1 MKQLFLLISIIASHS
16 MFAQT
21 IQLTAKVVGENLNEG
36 EGRILVVKAADS
48 SVVKGSYLESFD
60 VDLKFDG
67 SKDTNFLFVVDVPE
81 FDKQYIPFSTLN
93 TKKIDLGEIRLIADL
108 TLDEV
113 KVSYKKPMFERTM
126 DGMTINVEGTEL
138 QQLSTLFDVLKASP
152 RLSSPDDESI
162 EIVGKG
168 APQILID
175 RQAIISNEELKAIP
189 ADQVEKIEIITN
201 PSAKY
206 KAGGSANGVIEIY
219 TKNFKLEGYRMSV
232 RSQVGL
238 STQLKPTGGL
248 NLGYSYKKNKFT
260 VNSYLGANYNSSL
273 TKSEYTTTSQTGLL
287 RENKSESTND
297 GQSSWSYYNLKMS
310 YDFTDK
316 HKITL
321 GANGNTYFGG
331 GKNNQDSQYTLDDTL
346 RTVSN
351 KTSKSNYKWLNNR
364 AFMNYTFETDTLGS
378 VLEVNLN
385 YNNKISENGGT
396 YLSTF
401 NDQSTGIASEFN
413 VRNDTRDRPNIGELS
428 VNYDHVFD
436 TTGWDLSVGGSYSYL
451 FNGKKYKQEE
461 QLFGNWTENTAL
473 TNSYDYTEQIGAL
486 YFEVTKK
493 WKKFGIRGGL
503 RGEYTALKGYSNSL
517 NKQFIDSS
525 YILPFPSLGFMVEPS
540 EKVAITVYYKSG
552 IERPQFDSFDPFIKR
567 SDSLNVSYGNPYLKP
582 SYTHYAGIEL
592 DLFYSYNLS
601 IGYSRAHDQQSTLNF
616 INDSSFATVSTEANA
631 NFQDGFD
638 VSLSLPI
645 QLDWLD
651 GWNSIWYEYNRNYFT
666 SEFGRDPFF
675 NSSFGISSYLTF
687 KLPKKFSIMNSF
699 SLYQWSNDNY
709 QSKPQ
714 YNWGIRLTKK
724 FEKNSFELFGEV
736 QNLIPNKQRYS
747 SFGSNYSS
755 VGSSQNNFT
764 TFNLGFSI
772 KFGRLK
778 APADVKETS
787 SGQSGRI

>member
-1 MKQLFLLISIIASHS
+1 MKHILLLFSIVASHS
-16 MFAQT
+16 FFAQT
-21 IQLTAKVVGENLNEG
+21 NQVSAKIVGEGLNEG
-36 EGRILVVKAADS
+36 EGRVLVVKASDS

-60 VDLKFDG
+60 VELKFD
-67 SKDTNFLFVVDVPE
+67 SSSDTNFLFVVDVPE
-81 FDKQYIPFSTLN
+81 FNKQYIAFSTALS
-93 TKKIDLGEIRLIADL
+93 KRIDLGEIRLIADL

-152 RLSSPDDESI
+152 RLSSPDGESI

-206 KAGGSANGVIEIY
+206 KAGGSGNGVIEIY

-232 RSQVGL
+232 RSQVGV

-260 VNSYLGANYNSSL
+260 INSYLGANYNSSL
-273 TKSEYTTTSQTGLL
+273 QTNESTTTSQQGLL
-287 RENKSESTND
+287 RQNKDESISNN
-297 GQSSWSYYNLKMS
+297 QSSWSYYNLKMS
-310 YDFTDK
+310 YDINEK
-316 HKITL
+316 HKLTL

-331 GKNNQDSQYTLDDTL
+331 EKSESTSQYTLDDTL
-346 RTVSN
+346 TTESN
-351 KTSKSNYKWLNNR
+351 RTSKNKYKWLNSR
-364 AFMNYTFETDTLGS
+364 VFMNYSFETDTLGS

-385 YNNKISENGGT
+385 YNNKISESGGT

-401 NDQSTGIASEFN
+401 NDQSTGIGSEFN
-413 VRNDTRDRPNIGELS
+413 VRDDSRNRPNIGELS

-461 QLFGNWTENTAL
+461 LFSGNWTENADL
-473 TNSYDYTEQIGAL
+473 TNSYDYTEQIGAVF
-486 YFEVTKK
+486 FEVTKK
-493 WKKFGIRGGL
+493 WKKFGIRVGL

-517 NKQFIDSS
+517 DKQFIDSS
-525 YILPFPSLGFMVEPS
+525 YILPFPSLGFMIEPS

-567 SDSLNVSYGNPYLKP
+567 SDSLSISTGNPYLKP

-601 IGYSRAHDQQSTLNF
+601 VGYSRANDQQSTLNF
-616 INDSSFATVSTEANA
+616 INDTSFATFSTQGNA
-631 NFQDGFD
+631 RFQDGFD
-638 VSLSLPI
+638 ASLSLPI

-666 SEFGRDPFF
+666 SEFNRDPFF
-675 NSSFGISSYLTF
+675 TSSYGISSYLTF
-687 KLPKKFSIMNSF
+687 KLPKKFYIMNAF
-699 SLYQWSNDNY
+699 SLHQWSNDEY

-736 QNLIPNKQRYS
+736 QNLIPNKQRYT
-747 SFGSNYSS
+747 SFGSNYQTS
-755 VGSSQNNFT
+755 GSSQNNFT
-764 TFNLGFSI
+764 TFMAGFSI

-778 APADVKETS
+778 APADVKESS

>member
-1 MKQLFLLISIIASHS
+1 MKNIILFFTTILSPII
-16 MFAQT
+16 FAQN
-21 IQLTAKVVGENLNEG
+21 IQLSAKIVGENLHEG
-36 EGRILVVKAADS
+36 EGRVLVVNANDS

-60 VDLKFDG
+60 VVLKFDAA
-67 SKDTNFLFVVDVPE
+67 KDTHFLFVVDVPE
-81 FDKQYIPFSTLN
+81 FNKQYIPFT
-93 TKKIDLGEIRLIADL
+93 TITDKKIDLGEIRLIPDL
-108 TLDEV
+108 TLEEV

-138 QQLSTLFDVLKASP
+138 QQLNTLFDVLKASP

-168 APQILID
+168 VPQILID

-206 KAGGSANGVIEIY
+206 KASGSGNGVIEIY
-219 TKNFKLEGYRMSV
+219 TKNFKLEGYRMTV
-232 RSQVGL
+232 RSQVGM
-238 STQLKPTGGL
+238 STQIKPTGGL
-248 NLGYSYKKNKFT
+248 NLGYSYKKKKFT
-260 VNSYLGANYNSSL
+260 VNSYLGANYNSTL
-273 TKSEYTTTSQTGLL
+273 TKSEYTTTSQDGPS
-287 RENKSESTND
+287 RVNQSESIND

-310 YDFTDK
+310 YDFNEK
-316 HKITL
+316 QKLTL

-331 GKNNQDSQYTLDDTL
+331 GETNLSSQYSLNDTL
-346 RTVSN
+346 QTTSQRMSN
-351 KTSKSNYKWLNNR
+351 SKYRWLNNR
-364 AFMNYTFETDTLGS
+364 AFVNYTLETDTVGS

-401 NDQSTGIASEFN
+401 NDQNTGLGSEFN
-413 VRNDTRDRPNIGELS
+413 VRNDTRDRPNIAEIR
-428 VNYDHVFD
+428 VNYEHVFD
-436 TTGWDLSVGGSYSYL
+436 TTGWDISFGGSYSYL

-461 QLFGNWTENTAL
+461 EIAGNWIENTML

-503 RGEYTALKGYSNSL
+503 RGEYTALKGFSNSL
-517 NKQFIDSS
+517 DKQFIDST
-525 YILPFPSLGFMVEPS
+525 YILPFPSLGFMIEPS
-540 EKVAITVYYKSG
+540 EKVAVTVYYKSG

-567 SDSLNVSYGNPYLKP
+567 SDSLNVSYGNPYLRP
-582 SYTHYAGIEL
+582 SYTHNVGVEL
-592 DLFYSYNLS
+592 DLFYAYNLS
-601 IGYSRAHDQQSTLNF
+601 IGYSKAFDQQSTLNV
-616 INDSSFATVSTEANA
+616 INDTSFATVSTEANA
-631 NFQDGFD
+631 NFQDGIN

-645 QLDWLD
+645 QLEWLE
-651 GWNSIWYEYNRNYFT
+651 GWNSVWYEYNRNYFT
-666 SEFGRDPFF
+666 SAFNREPFF
-675 NSSFGISSYLTF
+675 NSSYGISSYLTF
-687 KLPKKFSIMNSF
+687 KLPKKFSIMNAF
-699 SLYQWSNDNY
+699 SLHQWSNDNY

-714 YNWGIRLTKK
+714 YYWGIRLTKK
-724 FEKNSFELFGEV
+724 FDKNSFELFGEV
-736 QNLIPNKQRYS
+736 KNLFPNKQRYS
-747 SFGSNYSS
+747 SFGSNYRST
-755 VGSSQNNFT
+755 GSSQNNFT
-764 TFNLGFSI
+764 TFMVGFSI

>member
-1 MKQLFLLISIIASHS
+1 MKCLLLLFSIIASHALI
-16 MFAQT
+16 AQT
-21 IQLTAKVVGENLNEG
+21 VQLNAKIVGENLNEG
-36 EGRILVVKAADS
+36 EGRILVVKATDS
-48 SVVKGSYLESFD
+48 TVVKGSYLESYD
-60 VDLKFDG
+60 VDLKFDAT
-67 SKDTNFLFVVDVPE
+67 KDTNFLFVVDVPE
-81 FDKQYIPFSTLN
+81 FNKQYIPFSTRDS
-93 TKKIDLGEIRLIADL
+93 KKIDLGEIQLIADL

-138 QQLSTLFDVLKASP
+138 QQLNTLFDVLKASP

-168 APQILID
+168 VPQILID

-232 RSQVGL
+232 RSQAGI

-273 TKSEYTTTSQTGLL
+273 QKGEFTTTSQEGVL
-287 RENKSESTND
+287 RENKSETTNNN
-297 GQSSWSYYNLKMS
+297 QSSWSYYNLKMA
-310 YDFTDK
+310 YDFNEK
-316 HKITL
+316 HKLTL

-331 GKNNQDSQYTLDDTL
+331 GKNDQSSQYTSGDTL
-346 RTVSN
+346 RTISA
-351 KTSKSNYKWLNNR
+351 KTSNSKYRWLNNR
-364 AFMNYTFETDTLGS
+364 AFMSYSFETDTLGS

-401 NDQSTGIASEFN
+401 TDQSSGNNSEFN

-436 TTGWDLSVGGSYSYL
+436 TTGWDLSLGGSYSYL

-461 QLFGNWTENTAL
+461 LISGNWTENTAL

-503 RGEYTALKGYSNSL
+503 RGEYTALQGYSNSL

-525 YILPFPSLGFMVEPS
+525 YILPFPSLGFMLEPS
-540 EKVAITVYYKSG
+540 EKVAITVFYKSG
-552 IERPQFDSFDPFIKR
+552 IERPQFDSFDPFVRR

-582 SYTHYAGIEL
+582 SYTHYAGVEL

-601 IGYSRAHDQQSTLNF
+601 VGYSRAHNQQSTLNV
-616 INDSSFATVSTEANA
+616 ISDTSFATVSTEGNA

-666 SEFGRDPFF
+666 SEFNRDPFF
-675 NSSFGISSYLTF
+675 TSSYGISSYLTF
-687 KLPKKFSIMNSF
+687 KLPKKFSIMNAF
-699 SLYQWSNDNY
+699 SLHQWSNDNY

-714 YNWGIRLTKK
+714 YYWTMRLTKK

-736 QNLIPNKQRYS
+736 KNLFPNKQRYS
-747 SFGSNYSS
+747 SFGSNYQS

-764 TFNLGFSI
+764 TFMLGFSI

>member
-1 MKQLFLLISIIASHS
+1 MKQLLLLIILVASHTIV
-16 MFAQT
+16 AQT
-21 IQLTAKVVGENLNEG
+21 IQLTAKIVGENLNDG
-36 EGRILVVKAADS
+36 EGRILVIKSSDS
-48 SVVKGSYLESFD
+48 SVVKGSYLETFD
-60 VDLKFDG
+60 VDLKFDA
-67 SKDTNFLFVVDVPE
+67 SNDTSFLFVVDVPE
-81 FDKQYIPFSTLN
+81 FNKQYIPFST
-93 TKKIDLGEIRLIADL
+93 TSSKKIDFGEIRLIADL

-126 DGMTINVEGTEL
+126 DGMTVNVEGTEL
-138 QQLSTLFDVLKASP
+138 QQLNTLFDVLKASP
-152 RLSSPDDESI
+152 RLSSPDGESI

-175 RQAIISNEELKAIP
+175 RQAIISNDELKAIP

-232 RSQVGL
+232 RSQAGI

-310 YDFTDK
+310 YDFTEK
-316 HKITL
+316 HKLTL

-331 GKNNQDSQYTLDDTL
+331 GKNNQESQYTLDDTL
-346 RTVSN
+346 RTLSN
-351 KTSKSNYKWLNNR
+351 ETSKSTYKWLNNR

-401 NDQSTGIASEFN
+401 NNQDNGINSEFN
-413 VRNDTRDRPNIGELS
+413 IRNDSRDRPNIVELS
-428 VNYDHVFD
+428 VNYDHFFD
-436 TTGWDLSVGGSYSYL
+436 TTGWDLSFGGTYSYL

-461 QLFGNWTENTAL
+461 ELFGNWIENTTL

-503 RGEYTALKGYSNSL
+503 RGEYTTLKGYSNSL

-525 YILPFPSLGFMVEPS
+525 YILPFPSLGFMLEPS

-552 IERPQFDSFDPFIKR
+552 IERPQFNSFDPFVRR
-567 SDSLNVSYGNPYLKP
+567 SDSLNISYGNPYLKP
-582 SYTHYAGIEL
+582 SYTHYVGIEL

-601 IGYSRAHDQQSTLNF
+601 IGYSRANDQQSTLNF
-616 INDSSFATVSTEANA
+616 INDTSFATVSTEGNA

-666 SEFGRDPFF
+666 SEFNRDPFF
-675 NSSFGISSYLTF
+675 NSSYGISSYLTF
-687 KLPKKFSIMNSF
+687 KLPKKFSIMNAF

-736 QNLIPNKQRYS
+736 QNLIPNKQRYT
-747 SFGSNYSS
+747 SFGSNYGSI
-755 VGSSQNNFT
+755 GSSQNNFT
-764 TFNLGFSI
+764 TFMLGFSI

>member
-1 MKQLFLLISIIASHS
+1 MKIIFLLLFMTLIHVIS
-16 MFAQT
+16 AQSV
-21 IQLTAKVVGENLNEG
+21 QLSAKIVGENLTEVDG
-36 EGRILVVKAADS
+36 KIVVVKASDS
-48 SVVKGSYLESFD
+48 IVVKGSYLETFEIE
-60 VDLKFDG
+60 LKFDSG
-67 SKDTNFLFVVDVPE
+67 NDTNFLLLVDVPE
-81 FDKQYIPFSTLN
+81 FNKQYIPFSTKEN
-93 TKKIDLGEIRLIADL
+93 NKIDLGEIRLIADL

-126 DGMTINVEGTEL
+126 DGMTVNVEDTEL
-138 QQLSTLFDVLKASP
+138 QQLNTLFDVLKASP
-152 RLSSPDDESI
+152 RLSSPDGESI

-232 RSQVGL
+232 RSQAGI
-238 STQLKPTGGL
+238 STQLKPTAGL

-260 VNSYLGANYNSSL
+260 INSYLGANYNSSL
-273 TKSEYTTTSQTGLL
+273 TKSEFTTISQEGLL

-310 YDFTDK
+310 YDFTEK
-316 HKITL
+316 HKLTI

-331 GKNNQDSQYTLDDTL
+331 GKNNQESQYTLDDTL
-346 RTVSN
+346 RTLSN
-351 KTSKSNYKWLNNR
+351 KTSNSKYRWLNNR
-364 AFMNYTFETDTLGS
+364 AFMSYTFETDTFGS

-401 NDQSTGIASEFN
+401 NNQSNGIGSEFN
-413 VRNDTRDRPNIGELS
+413 IRNDSRDRPNIGELS
-428 VNYDHVFD
+428 VNYDRFFD
-436 TTGWDLSVGGSYSYL
+436 TTGWDLSLGGTYSYL

-461 QLFGNWTENTAL
+461 EFNENWIENVLL

-525 YILPFPSLGFMVEPS
+525 YILPFPSLGFMLEPS

-552 IERPQFDSFDPFIKR
+552 IERPQFNSFDPFVKR
-567 SDSLNVSYGNPYLKP
+567 SDSLTISYGNPYLKP
-582 SYTHYAGIEL
+582 SYTHYVGIEL

-601 IGYSRAHDQQSTLNF
+601 IGYSRANDQQSTLNF
-616 INDSSFATVSTEANA
+616 INDSSFATISTEGNA

-645 QLDWLD
+645 QLEWLD

-666 SEFGRDPFF
+666 SEFNRDPFF
-675 NSSFGISSYLTF
+675 NSSYGISSYLTF
-687 KLPKKFSIMNSF
+687 KLPKKFSIMNAF
-699 SLYQWSNDNY
+699 SLYQWSNDSY

-714 YNWGIRLTKK
+714 YNWNIRLTKK
-724 FEKNSFELFGEV
+724 FEKNSFELFGEAE
-736 QNLIPNKQRYS
+736 NLFPNKQRYS
-747 SFGSNYSS
+747 SFGSNYQS

-764 TFNLGFSI
+764 TFKLGFSI

>member
-1 MKQLFLLISIIASHS
+1 MKQFLLLFSVLVCHSI
-16 MFAQT
+16 FAQT
-21 IQLTAKVVGENLNEG
+21 IQLSAKIVGDNLNEG

-60 VDLKFDG
+60 VDLKFDA

-81 FDKQYIPFSTLN
+81 FDKQFIPFSTLN

-138 QQLSTLFDVLKASP
+138 QQLNTLFDVLKASP

-175 RQAIISNEELKAIP
+175 RQALISNEELKAIP

-206 KAGGSANGVIEIY
+206 KAGGSGNGVIEIY

-248 NLGYSYKKNKFT
+248 NLGYSFKKNKFT
-260 VNSYLGANYNSSL
+260 INSYLGANYNSNV
-273 TKSEYTTTSQTGLL
+273 TKGEFTTTSQDGVS

-297 GQSSWSYYNLKMS
+297 GQNTWSYYNLKMS
-310 YDFTDK
+310 YDFTEK
-316 HKITL
+316 QKLTL
-321 GANGNTYFGG
+321 GVNGNTSFGG
-331 GKNNQDSQYTLDDTL
+331 GKNNQDSQYTLDGTL
-346 RTVSN
+346 KTLSN
-351 KTSKSNYKWLNNR
+351 KTSNSKYKWLNNR
-364 AFMNYTFETDTLGS
+364 AFINYSFETDTLGS
-378 VLEVNLN
+378 ALEINLN

-396 YLSTF
+396 FLSTF
-401 NDQSTGIASEFN
+401 NDQSTGLGSQFN
-413 VRNDTRDRPNIGELS
+413 VRNDTRDRPNIGEIS
-428 VNYDHVFD
+428 INYDHVFD
-436 TTGWDLSVGGSYSYL
+436 TTGWDVSVGGSYSYL

-461 QLFGNWTENTAL
+461 QLLGNWTENTTL
-473 TNSYDYTEQIGAL
+473 TNSYDYTEQIGAIYL
-486 YFEVTKK
+486 EVTKK

-503 RGEYTALKGYSNSL
+503 RGEHTALKGYSNSL
-517 NKQFIDSS
+517 NKQFIDSN

-592 DLFYSYNLS
+592 DLFYSYSLS
-601 IGYSRAHDQQSTLNF
+601 IGYSRAHNQQSTLNF
-616 INDSSFATVSTEANA
+616 INDTSFATVSTEANA

-638 VSLSLPI
+638 VSLSIPI

-666 SEFGRDPFF
+666 SQFNRDPFF
-675 NSSFGISSYLTF
+675 NSSYGISSYLTF
-687 KLPKKFSIMNSF
+687 KLPKRFSIMNAF
-699 SLYQWSNDNY
+699 SLHQWSNDNY

-714 YNWGIRLTKK
+714 YYWSIRLTKK

-736 QNLIPNKQRYS
+736 KNLFPNKQRYS
-747 SFGSNYSS
+747 SFGSNYQS

-764 TFNLGFSI
+764 TFNVGFSI

>member
-1 MKQLFLLISIIASHS
+1 MKQLLLLFYIVACHS
-16 MFAQT
+16 LFSQT
-21 IQLTAKVVGENLNEG
+21 IQLTAKIVGDNLNEG
-36 EGRILVVKAADS
+36 EGRILVVKAVDS
-48 SVVKGSYLESFD
+48 SVVKGSYLETFN
-60 VDLKFDG
+60 VDLRFDA

-81 FDKQYIPFSTLN
+81 FNKQYIPFSVLD

-108 TLDEV
+108 TLEEV

-138 QQLSTLFDVLKASP
+138 QQLNTLFDVLKASP

-206 KAGGSANGVIEIY
+206 KAGGSANGVIEVY

-232 RSQVGL
+232 RSQAGI

-260 VNSYLGANYNSSL
+260 VNSYLGANYNSSIQ
-273 TKSEYTTTSQTGLL
+273 KGEYTTTSQEGVL
-287 RENKSESTND
+287 RENKSETTNNS
-297 GQSSWSYYNLKMS
+297 QSSWSYYNLKMA
-310 YDFTDK
+310 YDFNES
-316 HKITL
+316 HKLTL

-331 GKNNQDSQYTLDDTL
+331 GDNSQVGQYTSGDTL

-351 KTSKSNYKWLNNR
+351 KTSDSKYKWLNNR
-364 AFMNYTFETDTLGS
+364 AFLSYTFEADSFGS

-385 YNNKISENGGT
+385 YNNKISESGGT
-396 YLSTF
+396 YFSTF

-413 VRNDTRDRPNIGELS
+413 VRDDSRNRPNIGELS

-451 FNGKKYKQEE
+451 FNGKKYKQEV
-461 QLFGNWTENTAL
+461 LTFGDWIENTAL
-473 TNSYDYTEQIGAL
+473 TNSYDYTEQIGAV

-503 RGEYTALKGYSNSL
+503 RSEYTALQGFSNSL

-525 YILPFPSLGFMVEPS
+525 YILPFPSLGFMLEPS

-552 IERPQFDSFDPFIKR
+552 IERPQFDSFDPFVKR

-601 IGYSRAHDQQSTLNF
+601 VGYSRAQNQQSTLNI
-616 INDSSFATVSTEANA
+616 INDTSFATVSTEGNA

-638 VSLSLPI
+638 VSLSIPI
-645 QLDWLD
+645 QLEWLD

-675 NSSFGISSYLTF
+675 NSSYGIGSYLTF
-687 KLPKKFSIMNSF
+687 KLPKKFSIMNAF
-699 SLYQWSNDNY
+699 SLQQWSNDNY

-714 YNWGIRLTKK
+714 YYWSMRLTKK
-724 FEKNSFELFGEV
+724 FDKNSFELFGEV
-736 QNLIPNKQRYS
+736 KNLLPNKQRYE
-747 SFGSNYSS
+747 SFGSNYQSI
-755 VGSSQNNFT
+755 GSSQNNFT
-764 TFNLGFSI
+764 TFNVGFSI